1 MARLVIADG
10 TVRLALTRVERLE
23 GLRGDITAPATS
35 VTDVRASDDL
45 WSELRGIRAPGT
57 GIPRVIA
64 VCTLRGSFGRDFAA
78 VHGRGPGIVVEF
90 DGEPFQRW
98 VVSVDDPGPVVDE
111 VRGAAGLGGGHAAP
125 PSR

>member
-1 MARLVIADG
+1 MARVVASGDTVTLV
-10 TVRLALTRVERLE
+10 LTRVERLE
-23 GLRGDITAPATS
+23 GFRGDIGAAVS
-35 VTDVRASDDL
+35 SVRAVRACDDL

-78 VHGRGPGIVVEF
+78 VHGRGPGVVVEF

-98 VVSVDDPGPVVDE
+98 VVSVDDPRRVVSE
-111 VRGAAGLGGGHAAP
+111 VSAAAGLTDGA
-125 PSR
+125 